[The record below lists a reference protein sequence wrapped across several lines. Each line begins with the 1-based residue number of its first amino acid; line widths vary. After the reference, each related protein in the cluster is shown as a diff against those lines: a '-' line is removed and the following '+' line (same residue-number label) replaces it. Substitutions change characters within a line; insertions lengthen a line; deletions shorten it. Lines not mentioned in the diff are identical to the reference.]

1 MWCLWRSWLARQI
14 VALEAESSNLSRHP
28 TKDRTGAFLHGLFF
42 YNGSSPSGKARDF
55 DSRIR
60 EFEPRR
66 PNHSSSCMNVQG
78 ELLFCRGD
86 QWSPADA
93 CGNGKPS
100 GRIWNPPLRRRGRC
114 SSSTREGSG
123 CRKAGGRPMAAPTVS
138 PWPPLRGGS
147 ARRRWGRELYGC
159 PKYFGLWQSSLPPP
173 LRGTALAEG
182 GQRVKKHRLCYIEN
196 VGATI
201 GRPPAWRSNALSGM
215 AFLQG
220 IRARASNARPYRSFS
235 TD

>member
-1 MWCLWRSWLARQI
+1 MCRVS
-14 VALEAESSNLSRHP
+14 
-28 TKDRTGAFLHGLFF
+28 F
-42 YNGSSPSGKARDF
+42 
-55 DSRIR
+55 
-60 EFEPRR
+60 
-66 PNHSSSCMNVQG
+66 
-78 ELLFCRGD
+78 LFCRGD

-147 ARRRWGRELYGC
+147 ARRRLGRELYGC

-173 LRGTALAEG
+173 LRGTALADE

-201 GRPPAWRSNALSGM
+201 GRLPAWRSNALSGM

-220 IRARASNARPYRSFS
+220 IRARASNARPYRSFL